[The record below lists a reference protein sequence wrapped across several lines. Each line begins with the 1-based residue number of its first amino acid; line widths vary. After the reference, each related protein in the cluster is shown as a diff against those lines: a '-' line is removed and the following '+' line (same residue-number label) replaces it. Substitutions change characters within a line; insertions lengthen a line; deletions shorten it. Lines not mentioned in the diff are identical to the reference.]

1 MAGSPPRSGP
11 ARLVARLQRLP
22 RGVLVAIGFGAIAVL
37 AVIDYFAPPELSF
50 LIFYVAPILFL
61 VWFVGRQ
68 AGFLGSAAT
77 ALFWYYEDVMSP
89 HRWPSESAADWN
101 IAVRLLFLLAF
112 VWVVAELKSALERER
127 AAAQER
133 LERDVRIAGEV
144 QKRLFPPSDPA
155 IPGRECH
162 GICGPAQGVA
172 GDYFDFLPLP
182 EGRFGIAVGDVAGKG
197 LPAALLMASLQGAL
211 RSLASRS
218 ADGLV
223 GLVGTL
229 NAQIHSLTAD
239 YRFATLFWGVFD
251 EKEHRLAYVN
261 AGHNPPMLL
270 RGSGAIERLR
280 TGGPPLGILGE
291 GASYQSDSVTLAP
304 GDLLVIFTDGVT
316 EAANAVNEQ
325 FGDERLERILREAS
339 TEPVAGVCDS
349 VLAAVVAFE
358 EGQPQND
365 DITLVAARARSHFA

>member
-1 MAGSPPRSGP
+1 MAASPPRSVP

-22 RGVLVAIGFGAIAVL
+22 RGLQVVIGFGAIAVL
-37 AVIDYFAPPELSF
+37 AVIDYLAPPELSF
-50 LIFYVAPILFL
+50 LIFYVAPIFFL

-68 AGFLGSAAT
+68 AGFLGAAAT

-101 IAVRLLFLLAF
+101 IAVRLLFLVAF

-155 IPGRECH
+155 IPGLECH

-182 EGRFGIAVGDVAGKG
+182 EDRFGIAVGDVAGKG

-211 RSLASRS
+211 RSLASGS

-229 NAQIHSLTAD
+229 NAQIHSLTSD

-251 EKEHRLAYVN
+251 EKLHRLAYVN

-270 RGSGAIERLR
+270 RGSGAIERLW
-280 TGGPPLGILGE
+280 TGGPPLGILG
-291 GASYQSDSVTLAP
+291 GAASYQSDSVTLAP
-304 GDLLVIFTDGVT
+304 GDLLLIFTDGVT
-316 EAANAVNEQ
+316 EAANEVNEQ
-325 FGDERLERILREAS
+325 FGDERLERILRETS
-339 TEPVAGVCDS
+339 TEPVASVCDR
-349 VLAAVVAFE
+349 VLAAVIAFE
-358 EGQPQND
+358 DGQPQND
-365 DITLVAARARSHFA
+365 DITLVAARAR

>member
-1 MAGSPPRSGP
+1 MAASPPRSWP
-11 ARLVARLQRLP
+11 ARLVATLQRLP
-22 RGVLVAIGFGAIAVL
+22 RSILVAIGFAAIAPL
-37 AVIDYFAPPELSF
+37 AVIDYVAPPELSF

-68 AGFLGSAAT
+68 TGFLGAAAT
-77 ALFWYYEDVMSP
+77 ALFWYYEDVVSP

-144 QKRLFPPSDPA
+144 QQRLFPHADPR
-155 IPGRECH
+155 IPALECH
-162 GICGPAQGVA
+162 GVCDPAQGVA

-182 EGRFGIAVGDVAGKG
+182 DERFGIAVGDVAGKG

-211 RSLASRS
+211 RSLASRDTAGP
-218 ADGLV
+218 ADLV
-223 GLVGTL
+223 RVL
-229 NAQIHSLTAD
+229 NAQIHGLIEKH
-239 YRFATLFWGVFD
+239 RFATLFWAVFD
-251 EKEHRLAYVN
+251 ERRRELAYVN

-270 RGSGAIERLR
+270 RSSGSIERLK
-280 TGGPPLGILGE
+280 TGGPPLGILGQ
-291 GASYQSDSVTLAP
+291 ASYASSSVTLAP
-304 GDLLVIFTDGVT
+304 GDLLLIYTDGVT
-316 EAANAVNEQ
+316 EAANSANDQ
-325 FGDERLERILREAS
+325 FGDERLEHVLREAS

-349 VLAAVVAFE
+349 VLAAVTAFE
-358 EGQPQND
+358 DGQPQND
-365 DITLVAARARSHFA
+365 DITLVAARAR

>member
-1 MAGSPPRSGP
+1 MAGSAPRSVP

-22 RGVLVAIGFGAIAVL
+22 RGFLVVIGFGAIAVL
-37 AVIDYFAPPELSF
+37 AVIDYLAPPELSF
-50 LIFYVAPILFL
+50 LIFYVAPIFFL

-68 AGFLGSAAT
+68 AGFLGAAAT

-101 IAVRLLFLLAF
+101 IAVRLLFLVAF

-144 QKRLFPPSDPA
+144 QRRLFPPADPA
-155 IPGRECH
+155 IPGLECH
-162 GICGPAQGVA
+162 GLCGPAQGVA

-182 EGRFGIAVGDVAGKG
+182 EDRFGIAVGDVAGKG

-211 RSLASRS
+211 RSLASGN
-218 ADGLV
+218 ADCLV
-223 GLVGTL
+223 DLVGTL
-229 NAQIHSLTAD
+229 NAQIHSLTSD

-251 EKEHRLAYVN
+251 EKLHRLAYVN

-270 RGSGAIERLR
+270 RRSGAIERLW
-280 TGGPPLGILGE
+280 TGGPPLGILG
-291 GASYQSDSVTLAP
+291 GAASYQSDSVNLAP
-304 GDLLVIFTDGVT
+304 GDLLLIFTDGVT
-316 EAANAVNEQ
+316 EAANEVNEQ
-325 FGDERLERILREAS
+325 FGDERLERVLRETS
-339 TEPVAGVCDS
+339 TEPVASVCDR

-358 EGQPQND
+358 DGQPQND
-365 DITLVAARARSHFA
+365 DITLVAARAR